1 MNIVSHF
8 MRGQILSLSW
18 PVVLEMTGV
27 MLVGLIVTAM
37 VGQLGAV
44 SLAAVGLATVVQ
56 MSAAMVFAAAGTGAA
71 AIIAREAGARQWE
84 TVRRITG
91 QAITLALIFGLFLA
105 AIGYLGAELI
115 FQLVD
120 ADPSVA
126 QLAGSL
132 LKIVFLVS
140 PTFLVMSVGCAILR
154 GVGRTRDSFLISLLN
169 NGLNIAISYLA
180 IFGIGLPA
188 AGVYGAAWGIV
199 SGQVTGGI
207 AAVVML
213 MHQPLIRL
221 SLKDMTVYR
230 PDDVRRILRIS
241 LPAGMEQL
249 AMQGGRVAFTFLLA
263 GVGPVQFAA
272 HQIAMQVESISFL
285 PGFAFSVAAM
295 TLVGQSLGRHIPHR
309 AEQYARLTRTM
320 AIGLMSGLGF
330 VFIFFSQPLTR
341 LFIQDP
347 AVIAWGSACVM
358 IAAAEQ
364 PTLALYYVMAGALRG
379 AGDTKW
385 PMYVTAVG
393 VWLVRIPLV
402 YLFIE
407 VWGYAITAAWWITAL
422 DFLLRSAV
430 MWHRFRAGKW
440 KEEGAC

>member
-1 MNIVSHF
+1 

-27 MLVGLIVTAM
+27 MAVGLIITAM

-44 SLAAVGLATVVQ
+44 SLAAVGLATIVQ
-56 MSAAMVFAAAGTGAA
+56 MASAMVFAAAGTGAA
-71 AIIAREAGARQWE
+71 AIVAREAGARQWD
-84 TVRRITG
+84 TVRRIAG
-91 QAITLALIFGLFLA
+91 QAMMLAMMFGLFLA
-105 AIGYLGAELI
+105 IVGYLGAEFI
-115 FQLVD
+115 FRIVD
-120 ADPSVA
+120 ADPAVA

-140 PTFLVMSVGCAILR
+140 PTLLVMTVGCALLR

-169 NGLNIAISYLA
+169 NGLNIAVSYLT

-199 SGQVTGGI
+199 TGQLTGGI
-207 AAVVML
+207 AAVAVL
-213 MHQPLIRL
+213 MRQPLIHL
-221 SLKDMTVYR
+221 NLKDMAAYR
-230 PDDVRRILRIS
+230 PEDVRRILQIS
-241 LPAGMEQL
+241 LPAGLEQL

-295 TLVGQSLGRHIPHR
+295 TLVGQSLGRKIPHR

-320 AIGLMSGLGF
+320 AMGLMTGLG
-330 VFIFFSQPLTR
+330 VIFIFFSRPLTS

-347 AVIAWGSACVM
+347 AVIEWGSACVM

-385 PMYVTAVG
+385 PMYVTTVG

-407 VWGYAITAAWWITAL
+407 VWGYPITAAWWITAL
-422 DFLLRSAV
+422 DFLLRSGV
-430 MWHRFRAGKW
+430 MWRRFKTGKW
-440 KEEGAC
+440 KEEGHC